1 LSNGARAALVWIVP
15 FLLAAC
21 GEAAT
26 PRKPRD
32 SRWES
37 VFFPSIDERAHACG
51 LFPLRH
57 TGSGE
62 RATPP
67 ADSCE
72 IRVWAGFGLQGYPE
86 GGHPIE
92 GLSLSRNGDRF
103 SGTRF
108 PRAPGEVK
116 VAPASGWPMFW
127 RRLEDSGIFDLPDSS
142 ELPGYRDGLDGI
154 AYVVEYRHGGLHGEY
169 RAYQY
174 WNPAHQDLPEAKQF
188 VRLLDLLRKET
199 GFDER
204 P

>member
-1 LSNGARAALVWIVP
+1 MREPLLVWMVP

-21 GEAAT
+21 GEAAS

-37 VFFPSIDERAHACG
+37 SLFPSIDERAHACG
-51 LFPLRH
+51 LLFPLRH
-57 TGSGE
+57 TTSGV

-72 IRVWAGFGLQGYPE
+72 IRVWAGFGLQACPE

-92 GLSLSRNGDRF
+92 GLVLSRNGDRF

-108 PRAPGEVK
+108 PRAPGKVEV
-116 VAPASGWPMFW
+116 VPSSGWATFW
-127 RRLEDSGIFDLPDSS
+127 RRLEASGIFDLPDSS
-142 ELPGYRDGLDGI
+142 ELPGYRYVRDGI

-169 RAYQY
+169 RAYVY
-174 WNPAHQDLPEAKQF
+174 WNPAHQDLPEAKRF

-199 GFDER
+199 RFDAG